1 MSRTPQPNADFDKL
15 SYENMSVEFGISNIS
30 NSPYNQQVLNALVF
44 LAKLKAGASDQE
56 LQTYLA
62 LAPDAK
68 DFTRSAF
75 FTAKKILSQ
84 IGEQCLQT
92 LLTNVESGGKPVVA
106 EGNADMECGNY
117 KFKVAASGEI
127 SFSTNQFDQTNKNF
141 RGFVSRALTQSLLNP
156 QLISQDKKLESLMQ
170 NMDIMQKGFS
180 DLLIPEELL
189 SEIQKDAKLVAKLQ
203 NTQIKDAQGKPVGTI
218 LDETGNLNPQASLQN
233 YQKSWQSAS
242 KEIMKGGT
250 GKNAFKAAVIDN
262 LLKTVLRG
270 DGITDPERAP
280 NHLITIN
287 GIFPMSDDYFAS
299 VSKNSDL
306 DVKPSKDVISSS
318 NITNYKPSA
327 AEMLKS
333 FSTIIEAKETK
344 KPSIESMLV
353 SKEKLNPIQ
362 MMVDYMVRSNDF
374 LLNASLLPGFNTKDL
389 NAVQYNYVTIGKK
402 TVKIPV
408 VKGENVTNAV
418 LGESILILND
428 LLLESLSNNF
438 VLSLLLKNQLLT
450 DSEAEII
457 LSSNN
462 MLTEDVE
469 PFMINLRSIFENAKN
484 RMTEYPE
491 LAELLFADL
500 VIEEYKRDYK
510 MEYRNYHGKPKQRK
524 ERAARTK
531 AREQLIKKGRVKKG
545 DGKDIDHKV
554 PLRNGGSKGLN
565 NLRVR
570 DRSENRSDNGHKK
583 GEKQN
588 KDWK

>member
-1 MSRTPQPNADFDKL
+1 
-15 SYENMSVEFGISNIS
+15 
-30 NSPYNQQVLNALVF
+30 
-44 LAKLKAGASDQE
+44 
-56 LQTYLA
+56 
-62 LAPDAK
+62 
-68 DFTRSAF
+68 
-75 FTAKKILSQ
+75 
-84 IGEQCLQT
+84 
-92 LLTNVESGGKPVVA
+92 
-106 EGNADMECGNY
+106 
-117 KFKVAASGEI
+117 
-127 SFSTNQFDQTNKNF
+127 
-141 RGFVSRALTQSLLNP
+141 
-156 QLISQDKKLESLMQ
+156 
-170 NMDIMQKGFS
+170 
-180 DLLIPEELL
+180 
-189 SEIQKDAKLVAKLQ
+189 
-203 NTQIKDAQGKPVGTI
+203 
-218 LDETGNLNPQASLQN
+218 
-233 YQKSWQSAS
+233 
-242 KEIMKGGT
+242 MKGGT

-408 VKGENVTNAV
+408 VKGENVRNAV

-491 LAELLFADL
+491 LAELLFVDL